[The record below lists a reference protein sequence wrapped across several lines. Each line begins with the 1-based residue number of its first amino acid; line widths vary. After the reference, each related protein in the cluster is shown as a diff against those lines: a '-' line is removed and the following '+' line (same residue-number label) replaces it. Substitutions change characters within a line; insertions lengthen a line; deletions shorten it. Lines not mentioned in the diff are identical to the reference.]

1 MTAELNVQHLS
12 QLVRGRYPDA
22 VTDDSGSALLVK
34 SESVADVARF
44 CFEEPALDFDFLVG
58 ITAVDYIDYFELV
71 YHLLSLG
78 HNHSVTLK
86 ARTYTRES
94 PSAPTVTGI
103 WQGAELQEREIYDL
117 MGIAFEGHP
126 DMKRILL
133 WEGFPGHPHRKDFT
147 TA

>member
-12 QLVRGRYPDA
+12 QLVKDRFPDA
-22 VTDDSGSALLVK
+22 VTDDSGDALLVK
-34 SESVADVARF
+34 SESVADVARL
-44 CFEEPALDFDFLVG
+44 CFEDPALDFDFLVG

-94 PSAPTVTGI
+94 PSAPTVTDI